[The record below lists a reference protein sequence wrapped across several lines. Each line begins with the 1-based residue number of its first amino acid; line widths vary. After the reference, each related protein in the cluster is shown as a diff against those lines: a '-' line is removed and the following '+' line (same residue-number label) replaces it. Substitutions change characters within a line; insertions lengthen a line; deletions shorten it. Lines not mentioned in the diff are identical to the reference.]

1 MPAHAADALFKRIGV
16 DDGLPNATIYG
27 VAQDVEG
34 FIWLSSTNSGLL
46 RYDGYQF
53 TEFQVLTPEELNT
66 LGSQDVGSLLIDNQ
80 HNIWAGTWGYGLSR
94 IDAKTGK
101 LRRFVTDPSDPDS
114 LASMQVQVLFED
126 KQQNLWVGSTRGINR
141 MTADGQWQRLQ
152 LSDRQLAHNRIWSL
166 SQTQD
171 NTLWIGTSAG
181 LHAWREDTGLSEVML
196 PFPDGTGRD
205 NEIRALYSAGDKLWV
220 GTRQGLFV
228 LDPKQRTFQ
237 KIPFFAGRNAPII
250 NVISAD
256 QNGMLLLGTYN
267 GLFRVHPQLQQFL
280 KFREQQSLLPTV
292 NIRSVFIDRTG
303 VLWLGS
309 RENGLY
315 YTRHSKS
322 AFASLHELAPQLDA
336 AQLQFTVT
344 AVFADKDAI
353 WLGSAENLYRFDRSS
368 GTLKPFLTD
377 GRVNA
382 IRPDRTGQIF
392 AATDVGL
399 YRVDQAAD
407 QVVLVTEP
415 FRQNPQVAA
424 NIRDLSIQADGSFW
438 IGLWGDGV
446 IHWDP
451 AANTSTTYLQ
461 PEIRHK
467 TGDAVQAMLVS
478 GDDTWVGTRYSG
490 VFRIRHE
497 NGQVEHFSEAAANKL
512 TLPSQDVQCLEH
524 GPAATLLIC
533 TQQGLVVYDPQ
544 TDTQHLLDERS
555 GLPTSNIIGA
565 YADQQQNIW
574 LLSAK
579 GLSLKHSDSQRLI
592 TFTRQDGL
600 VATEQVFKSFFDDQ
614 QGSFYIGSIEGL
626 TLMEPAL
633 IWINQIEPKVAVSR
647 ILVNN
652 KPLPMQA
659 NTARWPDIV
668 LKPTDTSLEFEFASL
683 DFHDPTRNQYM
694 YKLTGFDQDWILQP
708 GRRGAYY
715 SNLPAGD
722 YELELKGSNNHGLF
736 NQVPE
741 RVRVQVLPSWWQHS
755 SVQALGFVL
764 TMLLI
769 LTFHQYR
776 LRHIHQINKL
786 LQNSVQE
793 RAKAQL
799 ILETKV
805 TERTRAL
812 EESSMTLS
820 LRTRQLEKSLTEIA
834 KANKELKRLDKLKDE
849 FISTVSHE
857 LRTPL
862 TSIRG
867 AIGLV
872 AQSVVP
878 LGSDAYRQLVD
889 TAQQNCERLS
899 QLINDLLDVQKF
911 EAGKFVLQLKP
922 LDLFELCQ
930 TAVHGI
936 QSYALRYQVQVE
948 TQLLQQSPVMV
959 QADQLRLRQVL
970 DNLLSNAVK
979 FSPPD
984 STVILRLS
992 QQNDMV
998 LVEVIDQG
1006 QGIPDQFKP
1015 RIFEKFSQADASDS
1029 RSKEGTGLGLT
1040 ICKRI
1045 IESHGG
1051 QIGFS
1056 STEHV
1061 GTQFWIRL
1069 ARLYAEPEV

>member
-292 NIRSVFIDRTG
+292 NIRSVFLDRTG

-382 IRPDRTGQIF
+382 IRPDQTGQIF

-512 TLPSQDVQCLEH
+512 TLPSQDVQCLEL

-764 TMLLI
+764 TILLI

-1069 ARLYAEPEV
+1069 ARLNAEPEL